1 MTDSVTESAQQL
13 RKRAEQ
19 QWQQTAQSAQKSIAP
34 EAAQQQ
40 IYELQV
46 HQIELEMQNDELRR
60 QQQEV
65 ERLRARYFDFYN
77 LTPVGYLTISEQG
90 FIIEANLTAANLL
103 GVTRKALSKRPFA
116 SFIAA
121 DDQDRYYLYHK
132 KLVEAA
138 GPAEIIDLRMK
149 RADGSL
155 FWAYIQTITVQ
166 EKDGT
171 AAYRMIIS
179 DCTQQKLAEIELRTA
194 KEQWDKIF
202 NAIEDMISIH
212 APDMRI
218 IKINKAGEKLLQMRE
233 ADLIGKYCYEVF
245 CGTSEPCQGCPELV
259 AQSSRQPQQATIC
272 YDNLGKTFD
281 VASFPLLDDGRITG
295 YVCIAKDI
303 TDYLQM
309 EDQLRQSQK
318 MKAIGVLAGGIAHDL
333 NNILVPILG
342 YAELAECRLAPD
354 DPLISD
360 LQQII
365 KGALRA
371 KDMVA
376 HILAFSRKS
385 PQKMQSFEPQLVV
398 QEVLKF
404 LQASLPRTIRIESDI
419 AGDCGTIMVDPTQF
433 HQIVMNLCINAQHAM
448 AQQGGVLTV
457 RMARTS
463 VGPEDKILLAGGLLP
478 GPYLLLTVSDTGYGM
493 DNETMERIFEPY
505 FTLKSQGEGSG
516 LGLSVVHG
524 IVKSYHGHISVHSE
538 PGKGTSFQV
547 YLPGMVEQLSWPE
560 NESSLTETAGIE
572 RILLVD
578 DEELITD
585 MFGTILTRLGYQVMV
600 FNDSLE
606 ALAFITQDSTAF
618 DLLVTDMSMPNLTG
632 LELVQKTRAVRPDLP
647 IILCTG
653 FNQMISKEE
662 AKALGIH
669 TYLEKPVS
677 VKDLTGA
684 IRQALDDKEK

>member
-19 QWQQTAQSAQKSIAP
+19 QLQQTAQPAIAP
-34 EAAQQQ
+34 EAAQQL
-40 IYELQV
+40 IHELQV

-90 FIIEANLTAANLL
+90 LISEVNLTAANML
-103 GVTRKALSKRPFA
+103 GVTRKALGKRPLA

-121 DDQDRYYLYHK
+121 DDQDRYYLYRK
-132 KLVEAA
+132 QLVEAA
-138 GPAEIIDLRMK
+138 GSAGPAEIVDLRMK

-155 FWAYIQTITVQ
+155 FWAYVQTITVQ

-171 AAYRMIIS
+171 AACRMIIS

-202 NAIEDMISIH
+202 NTIDDVIAIHD
-212 APDMRI
+212 PDMRI
-218 IKINKAGEKLLQMRE
+218 IKVNKAAEKILQMTE

-245 CGTSEPCQGCPELV
+245 CGLDEPCQGCPGLV
-259 AQSSRQPQQATIC
+259 AQSSHLPQQAVIC
-272 YDNLGKTFD
+272 HDNLGKTFN
-281 VASFPLLDDGRITG
+281 VNSFPLLDDGRIAG
-295 YVCIAKDI
+295 YICIAKDI
-303 TDYLQM
+303 TVLLQM
-309 EDQLRQSQK
+309 ENQLRHSQK

-371 KDMVA
+371 KDMVT
-376 HILAFSRKS
+376 HILTFSRRS
-385 PQKMQSFEPQLVV
+385 PQNLQSFEPQLVV

-404 LQASLPRTIRIESDI
+404 LQASLPPAIRIESDI

-433 HQIVMNLCINAQHAM
+433 HQIIMNLCINAQHAM

-463 VGPEDKILLAGGLLP
+463 VGSEDQILLAGELVP
-478 GPYLLLTVSDTGYGM
+478 GPYLLLTVSDTGHGM
-493 DNETMERIFEPY
+493 DHETMEHIFEPY
-505 FTLKSQGEGSG
+505 FTMKSQGEGSG

-524 IVKSYHGHISVHSE
+524 IVKSYHGNITVHSE
-538 PGKGTSFQV
+538 PEKGTSFQV
-547 YLPGMVEQLSWPE
+547 YLPGLVEQLSWPE
-560 NESSLTETAGIE
+560 NESSLAMTAGIE

-585 MFGTILTRLGYQVMV
+585 MFDTILTRLGYQVMV
-600 FNDSLE
+600 INNSLE
-606 ALAFITQDSTAF
+606 ALAFITQDPAAF

-632 LELVQKTRAVRPDLP
+632 LELVRKALAVRPDLP

-653 FNQMISKEE
+653 FNQMLSKTE

-677 VKDLTGA
+677 VKDLTEA
-684 IRQALDDKEK
+684 IRQALDDK